1 MNKIIVILILLI
13 SFNSCQEKK
22 EEKLKNYSVSII
34 NLPLG
39 EDSIIKKIP
48 EFEFTNQMGN
58 VVTKETFSNK
68 IYVADFFF
76 TSCPGICL
84 IMTKNMLKIYEKHNE
99 NLKFLSFSIDPKR
112 DSVQKLNKYANKI
125 GINNDEVWHFV
136 TGEKKEI
143 KQMTNHFMVLAYEDS
158 TVAGGI
164 EHGGQFILIDKNQ
177 HVRGYYDGTDDSS
190 IEILLEDIDLLLK
203 EN

>member
-99 NLKFLSFSIDPKR
+99 NLKFLSFSIDSKR